1 MGPFQLVSK
10 QADAHITWDRIVG
23 SGAANSIS
31 RGEPTKQG
39 SAGAVAI
46 MADGE
51 GTTSELFTGIAKSES
66 TDTAAAAGRVLTY
79 IPFPGIIYSGKPK
92 VSGACNTQAEI
103 DALVGSRVVF
113 DLTSTTWTVDTA
125 AADAIGN
132 AVVMVGGQPEEDRI
146 WFVVTHTSLNFF
158 ENN

>member
-10 QADAHITWDRIVG
+10 QADSHISWDRTVA

-31 RGEPTKQG
+31 RGEPTKE
-39 SAGAVAI
+39 SSGAVAI
-46 MADGE
+46 MADAE
-51 GTTSELFTGIAKSES
+51 GTTTERFSGIAKSES
-66 TDTAAAAGRVLTY
+66 TDTVAAAGRVLTY

-92 VSGACNTQAEI
+92 TAGAANSQADL
-103 DALVGSRVVF
+103 DAFMGNRVIF
-113 DLTSTTWTVDTA
+113 DLTSTTWTIDTA
-125 AADAIGN
+125 ASDAIGN
-132 AVVMVGGQPEEDRI
+132 AVVIVGGQPEEDRV